1 MSGKILGSALL
12 ILVFLTN
19 IIHPAISLEV
29 EALLV
34 GYGGERMLP
43 FVDGATLTYFV
54 GEDLELKSIGSS
66 TDIKLIDP
74 TNAEHNYFLDEG
86 KKLKILTFKREDV
99 GIWLLK
105 HHSLGTM
112 IVRVVDNYS
121 YKEGYIIV
129 QKLSD
134 ENFRLSIKGPIFMG
148 FITSSATNAKIINAA
163 SILSVTIPQ
172 GTTYARITL
181 EYNETVEL
189 DGWIG
194 SVQYRYRTDSIVTEH
209 VYRFNRPTASSLIV
223 DIEIPDIG
231 KVGKGGIIPL
241 RVGSIR
247 LKVVCSGPGTTSYNN
262 IEELLIVP
270 KMVNLPSMTRTIE
283 VTLDDLLSQS
293 VKIAY
298 FNSSSNNVDI
308 KEVKIPIYEFV
319 VFDKA
324 LSKFIDDY
332 VVSVDGMVSSRVGY
346 KTYLIPS
353 VLPVFDNAD
362 KEHVTINPRLLV
374 YSIDFS
380 PVVKNTF
387 LRSHDVSIITIE
399 SKEVLITVK
408 HASGTLISNAVLL
421 INSSMYSVINGSK
434 TIRMPVSTYNF
445 SAITE
450 VGQSSLIVDIS
461 KTSNVQLI
469 IRSLLPITL
478 AMIIISSFQGAL
490 LIHLVLRLV
499 KLKRRLKI
507 N

>member
-1 MSGKILGSALL
+1 MNGKTFSSALL
-12 ILVFLTN
+12 ILVFLTTN
-19 IIHPAISLEV
+19 IHPANSLDV

-66 TDIKLIDP
+66 TDVKLIDP
-74 TNAEHNYFLDEG
+74 TNAEHSYFLEEG
-86 KKLKILTFKREDV
+86 EKLKILTFKREDV
-99 GIWLLK
+99 GVWLLK

-129 QKLSD
+129 QKLGD
-134 ENFRLSIKGPIFMG
+134 GNFRLLIKGPIFMG
-148 FITSSATNAKIINAA
+148 FITSNPTNVKIINAP
-163 SILSVTIPQ
+163 SILSVNIPQ
-172 GTTYARITL
+172 GITYARITL
-181 EYNETVEL
+181 EYNETIEL

-194 SVQYRYRTDSIVTEH
+194 SVQYRYRTDAIVTEH
-209 VYRFNRPTASSLIV
+209 VYRFNRPTASPLFV
-223 DIEIPDIG
+223 DVEIPDIG

-241 RVGSIR
+241 RVGTIR
-247 LKVVCSGPGTTSYNN
+247 LNVVCSGPGTTSYNN

-270 KMVNLPSMTRTIE
+270 KMVNLPPMTRTIE
-283 VTLDDLLSQS
+283 ATLDDLFNQS

-298 FNSSSNNVDI
+298 FNASSSKVDV
-308 KEVKIPIYEFV
+308 KEIKIPIYESV

-332 VVSVDGMVSSRVGY
+332 VLSVDGMVSSKVGH
-346 KTYLIPS
+346 KTYLVPS
-353 VLPVFDNAD
+353 ELQVFRNAD
-362 KEHVTINPRLLV
+362 KEYVTVNPRLLV
-374 YSIDFS
+374 YSIDYS
-380 PVVKNTF
+380 PAVKNTS
-387 LRSHDVSIITIE
+387 LRSHNVSIITIE
-399 SKEVLITVK
+399 SKEVLITVR
-408 HASGTLISNAVLL
+408 HASGTLIDNAILL

-434 TIRMPVSTYNF
+434 KIRMPISTYNF

-461 KTSNVQLI
+461 RTSDVQLI

-490 LIHLVLRLV
+490 LIHLVIRLV
-499 KLKRRLKI
+499 RLKRRLKI